1 VELVRLY
8 SNLSCGGEKL
18 RRVRRAATARMPRE
32 GPKRSKQHHR
42 RLGPTEVTQLIKA
55 YGEQA
60 SVKELAQSI
69 GIHRVTV
76 TALLRRHRVE
86 LRLAGLEPE
95 EIQAAARLHSEGWSL
110 ARLGEKFGVDP
121 ATVWRALRKASDL

>member
-1 VELVRLY
+1 
-8 SNLSCGGEKL
+8 
-18 RRVRRAATARMPRE
+18 
-32 GPKRSKQHHR
+32 
-42 RLGPTEVTQLIKA
+42 VTQLIKA

-60 SVKELAQSI
+60 SVKELAQSF

-86 LRLAGLEPE
+86 LRLAGLGPE

-121 ATVWRALRKASDL
+121 ATVWRALRKPQTYEDKKRAEPATVTTDHRTAHRGGWPRAKLRTHCDNRREKYRL